1 MRTRIAL
8 LQIACGSKDKAANF
22 RAAEEALKTAVEEHK
37 ASLCVLPEIWNSPYG
52 TASFGQFAEAVPD
65 GESSRAMSSWA
76 KRFGITLVGGSIPE
90 RDEQGRLFNTSLT
103 FGRNGELLAKHR
115 KVHLFDIDVP
125 GGIRFKESE
134 TLSPGDTLVTRFV
147 VPEIGN
153 VGLGICYDIRFPEL
167 AMLATARG
175 AASLLVYPA
184 AFNMTTGPLHWHLLA
199 RARAIDNQVFVAMCS
214 PARDTSPGGYVAY
227 GRPSLVS
234 RRSFSKI
241 FLQAIRWWWT
251 RGARWWQSWTR
262 RRVCWCAT
270 WICRAL
276 PCETRFQC

>member
-1 MRTRIAL
+1 MRTRVAL

-22 RAAEEALKTAVEEHK
+22 RVAEAALKTAVEEHK

-52 TASFGQFAEAVPD
+52 TTSFGQYAEAVPD
-65 GESSRAMSSWA
+65 GESSRAMSGWA

-115 KVHLFDIDVP
+115 KVHLFDVDVP

-134 TLSPGDTLVTRFV
+134 TLSPGDTLVTRFD

-167 AMLATARG
+167 AMLAAARG
-175 AASLLVYPA
+175 AANLLVYPA

-227 GRPSLVS
+227 GGPSFVS
-234 RRSFSKI
+234 QGFFQK
-241 FLQAIRWWWT
+241 FLQVIRWWWT
-251 RGARWWQSWTR
+251 RGAQWWPSWMR
-262 RRVCWCAT
+262 SRVCWCAT
-270 WICRAL
+270 WICRGL
-276 PCETRFQC
+276 RCETRFQC